1 MKRQKIYIVR
11 IIAVILSLF
20 FTASFFIGADAD
32 AAATPSKNSA
42 QPTSSEN
49 IKPSSVTSLPA
60 KNGPDSASETQDK
73 TGVAAEGM
81 YSSGSSS
88 KPYSPFATN
97 LSSSPSKMPSLAQ
110 DSVPSSFGS
119 GWTSEIGRAHV

>member
-32 AAATPSKNSA
+32 AAAAPSKNSA
-42 QPTSSEN
+42 QPTSSKN
-49 IKPSSVTSLPA
+49 IKPSSAPSLPA
-60 KNGPDSASETQDK
+60 KNGSDSASETQDK
-73 TGVAAEGM
+73 AGVAAEGM

-97 LSSSPSKMPSLAQ
+97 LPSTPSKTPSLAQ

-119 GWTSEIGRAHV
+119 GIGLRGRLP